1 MRPGTAATSS
11 AAKHMVLI
19 AYGLA
24 ALFPLVLLVST
35 SLRSQALV
43 NSDPFGLFSSFT
55 WSNFSTAWTAGN
67 FSTYLVNSVLLTVPS
82 TLLVVVLSTTAGYAY
97 ARLRFPFR
105 TLLFYVT
112 IFGLLVPFFAYMIPL
127 YYQMRSMGLLNT
139 LVGTDLVLAS
149 TGLALGTFFMRAFFI
164 DLPVELEQAARIDN
178 CAEWQVFWYV
188 MFPFVRSGAAAL
200 GVFTFIQ
207 NWNNFLVPLLF
218 LPNGNY
224 RPVTLGLYVWETAR
238 IDNNGPV
245 AAASIMTVLPV
256 IGLFIFTQRHLIRGF
271 SAGAVKG

>member
-1 MRPGTAATSS
+1 M
-11 AAKHMVLI
+11 
-19 AYGLA
+19 
-24 ALFPLVLLVST
+24 
-35 SLRSQALV
+35 
-43 NSDPFGLFSSFT
+43 
-55 WSNFSTAWTAGN
+55 
-67 FSTYLVNSVLLTVPS
+67 
-82 TLLVVVLSTTAGYAY
+82 
-97 ARLRFPFR
+97 
-105 TLLFYVT
+105 
-112 IFGLLVPFFAYMIPL
+112 
-127 YYQMRSMGLLNT
+127 
-139 LVGTDLVLAS
+139 
-149 TGLALGTFFMRAFFI
+149 
-164 DLPVELEQAARIDN
+164 
-178 CAEWQVFWYV
+178 FWYV

-245 AAASIMTVLPV
+245 AAASTITVLPV

>member
-1 MRPGTAATSS
+1 M
-11 AAKHMVLI
+11 
-19 AYGLA
+19 
-24 ALFPLVLLVST
+24 
-35 SLRSQALV
+35 
-43 NSDPFGLFSSFT
+43 
-55 WSNFSTAWTAGN
+55 
-67 FSTYLVNSVLLTVPS
+67 
-82 TLLVVVLSTTAGYAY
+82 AGYAY

-105 TLLFYVT
+105 TPLFYVT
-112 IFGLLVPFFAYMIPL
+112 IFGLLVPFFAYMIPP
-127 YYQMRSMGLLNT
+127 YYQMRLMGLLNT

-149 TGLALGTFFMRAFFI
+149 TSMALGTFFMRAFFI

-224 RPVTLGLYVWETAR
+224 DPVTLGLYILETAR
-238 IDNNGPV
+238 INNDGPV
-245 AAASIMTVLPV
+245 SGGLYNNRGARYRSFYLHSAPFDTWVQRRRRQGVKPV
-256 IGLFIFTQRHLIRGF
+256 PWTRQETPYGTSCTLCRAI
-271 SAGAVKG
+271 